1 MAREAISGT
10 WNGIAELW
18 HAKSLKIIY
27 IMFYRDALVYV
38 CENRVPFPVA
48 INCTTFKVARRYT
61 SWIFR
66 FYFEKILCE

>member
-27 IMFYRDALVYV
+27 IMFYRDALMYV
-38 CENRVPFPVA
+38 CVCVCMCERAVYRFQ
-48 INCTTFKVARRYT
+48 
-61 SWIFR
+61 SW
-66 FYFEKILCE
+66 

>member
-38 CENRVPFPVA
+38 CVRAVYRFQ
-48 INCTTFKVARRYT
+48 
-61 SWIFR
+61 SW
-66 FYFEKILCE
+66 